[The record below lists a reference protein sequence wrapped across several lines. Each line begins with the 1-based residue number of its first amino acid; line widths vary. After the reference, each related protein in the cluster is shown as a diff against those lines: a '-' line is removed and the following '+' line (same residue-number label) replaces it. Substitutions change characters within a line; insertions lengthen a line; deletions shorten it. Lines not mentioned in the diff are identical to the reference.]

1 VVEGLD
7 TIGSNHDG
15 AAFTHQDGK
24 FVLFSGKGGKCIILV
39 SVELFSFY
47 FIGSKLVRFLDK
59 FEHSMLVNRH
69 NPDHQNVPKF
79 ESAIFETFWRPNS
92 CTDSLFLKLETSNFG
107 YLLIF

>member
-1 VVEGLD
+1 MVEGLD

-24 FVLFSGKGGKCIILV
+24 FVLFSGKGGKCIRLV

-47 FIGSKLVRFLDK
+47 FMGSKLVRFLDK

-69 NPDHQNVPKF
+69 NPDHQNVPKQCYDNNLLNLF
-79 ESAIFETFWRPNS
+79 FFNQIFSFKNIGIS
-92 CTDSLFLKLETSNFG
+92 
-107 YLLIF
+107 